1 MNTIRI
7 LPFLLAL
14 LPVCAQAD
22 PASPAAKPAKPAAP
36 AAKPAAPAANLALPA
51 NQQAFLNLPEERRK
65 EFGKQLGE
73 AQRLFQQ
80 KRIFETFDAL
90 DKTDAVFPDSPE
102 SLNLRGACYVEIRS
116 FDKASVAF
124 NKALQ
129 LSQDNPSINFNI
141 AEVLFVTKKW
151 QESHDLFGKILQTL
165 PKDNIALSRLVEFKI
180 LLCKKKLGLK
190 DEAIALAKKYN
201 MDDDSPFY
209 CFANAAVA
217 YDDKNLVKAEEWLAM
232 ASRIFLNPEVL
243 SPWQDTLVEYGY
255 IKSFYGG
262 ELKDE

>member
-14 LPVCAQAD
+14 IPVCAQAD
-22 PASPAAKPAKPAAP
+22 PASPATKPANPGAPAAP
-36 AAKPAAPAANLALPA
+36 AAPAAANKALPA

-80 KRIFETFDAL
+80 KRIFETFDTL
-90 DKTDAVFPDSPE
+90 DKADAVFPDSPE
-102 SLNLRGACYVEIRS
+102 CLNMRGACYVEIRS
-116 FDKASVAF
+116 FDKAAAAF
-124 NKALQ
+124 NKALL
-129 LSQDNPSINFNI
+129 LSPDNPSINFNI
-141 AEVLFVTKKW
+141 AEVFFVTKKW
-151 QESHDLFGKILQTL
+151 QEANDLFGKILQSL
-165 PKDNIALSRLVEFKI
+165 PKDNLALCRLVEFKI

-190 DEAIALAKKYN
+190 DEALALAKKYD
-201 MDDDSPFY
+201 MDDDSPYY
-209 CFANAAVA
+209 CFANAAIS
-217 YDDKNLVKAEEWLAM
+217 YDDKDLVKAEEWLAM
-232 ASRIFLNPEVL
+232 ASRIFRNPEVL
-243 SPWQDTLVEYGY
+243 SPWQDTLVEFGY